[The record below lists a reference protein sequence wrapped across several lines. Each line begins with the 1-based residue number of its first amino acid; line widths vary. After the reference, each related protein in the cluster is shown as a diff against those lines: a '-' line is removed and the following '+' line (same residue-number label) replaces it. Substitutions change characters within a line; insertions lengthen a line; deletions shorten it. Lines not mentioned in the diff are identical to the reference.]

1 MSEPM
6 LNKFVGL
13 QLDLHIRKTRN
24 EKISNVDLSPFILN
38 KTFILSIITHY
49 ARRSGDTVLARR
61 ASDRGIDSSNKLFH
75 VFYLNTFMRFCL
87 V

>member
-1 MSEPM
+1 MSETM

-38 KTFILSIITHY
+38 KSFILSIITLY
-49 ARRSGDTVLARR
+49 ARRSGGTVLARR
-61 ASDRGIDSSNKLFH
+61 ASDRGFEGLIPATSF
-75 VFYLNTFMRFCL
+75 FMFFT
-87 V
+87 